1 MQTFLL
7 PAVLTY
13 LNMPLPLNKMPA
25 GQKVSLYRLLRQLET
40 PEDQFKLGLAMRL
53 RIHAVH
59 ADDAHVMLCGSVV
72 IVVFSL
78 THNDGTFS
86 RNSSFFPLGHH
97 RHPGLR
103 CISVFVFFYL
113 AVPQEWEGPN
123 SETELRNG
131 FTIQSLWPVRD
142 CLWINFQIFSDI
154 VYTWGDS
161 GVFGQV
167 LVHCSQSP
175 NYMIFH

>member
-1 MQTFLL
+1 
-7 PAVLTY
+7 
-13 LNMPLPLNKMPA
+13 
-25 GQKVSLYRLLRQLET
+25 
-40 PEDQFKLGLAMRL
+40 MRM

-72 IVVFSL
+72 IVVLSL

-113 AVPQEWEGPN
+113 AVPQEWEGPK

-161 GVFGQV
+161 GVFGQD
-167 LVHCSQSP
+167 LVHCCT
-175 NYMIFH
+175 IFHLRSGL